1 MKQKRV
7 AKIERITK
15 ETKIKL
21 ELNLDGSG
29 KSEINTGIGFLD
41 HMLNL
46 WAFHGL
52 FDLKLTCSGDL
63 EIDAHHSTEDIGL
76 ALGSAL
82 AEAVGEKKGI
92 FRYGH
97 SYVPMDEALIRA
109 ALDLSGRPEFVFSGE
124 FTQPSIGQLDTQMIN
139 HFFKSL
145 AISSKMTLHL
155 SILYG
160 INDHHKC
167 EGMFKSMARALVWLL
182 SQIHDV
188 QKWFLQ
194 KEVSDRHERN
204 HRLQSWKSAQSEKR
218 TGFLWCGKSARF
230 SCR

>member
-7 AKIERITK
+7 AKIVRKTK
-15 ETKIKL
+15 ETAIKL

-29 KSEINTGIGFLD
+29 KTEIDTGIGFLD
-41 HMLNL
+41 HMLDL

-52 FDLKLTCSGDL
+52 FDLKLKCDGDL
-63 EIDAHHSTEDIGL
+63 EIDTHHTTEDI
-76 ALGSAL
+76 ALSLGTAL

-109 ALDLSGRPEFVFSGE
+109 ALDLSGRPEFVFHGE
-124 FTQPSIGQLDTQMIN
+124 FTQPTIGHLDTQMIT

-167 EGMFKSMARALVWLL
+167 EGMFKSVGRALRFAVELDPRRK
-182 SQIHDV
+182 DV
-188 QKWFLQ
+188 
-194 KEVSDRHERN
+194 VSTKGI
-204 HRLQSWKSAQSEKR
+204 L
-218 TGFLWCGKSARF
+218 
-230 SCR
+230 

>member
-63 EIDAHHSTEDIGL
+63 EIDVHHSTEDIGL

-124 FTQPSIGQLDTQMIN
+124 FTQPSIGQLDTQMIS

-145 AISSKMTLHL
+145 AISAKMTLHL

-167 EGMFKSMARALVWLL
+167 EGMFKSMARALRMAVE
-182 SQIHDV
+182 SDPRRT
-188 QKWFLQ
+188 
-194 KEVSDRHERN
+194 EVVSTKGS
-204 HRLQSWKSAQSEKR
+204 L
-218 TGFLWCGKSARF
+218 
-230 SCR
+230 

>member
-1 MKQKRV
+1 MKQKRI
-7 AKIERITK
+7 AKIERITS

-29 KSEINTGIGFLD
+29 KADVKTGIGFLD
-41 HMLNL
+41 HMLDL

-52 FDLKLTCSGDL
+52 FNLKLTCKGDL
-63 EIDAHHSTEDIGL
+63 RIDAHHTTEDIAI

-82 AEAVGEKKGI
+82 DEAVGEKKGI
-92 FRYGH
+92 VRYGY
-97 SYVPMDEALIRA
+97 SYLPMDEALLRV

-124 FTQPSIGQLDTQMIN
+124 FAQSSIGHLDTQMIR

-145 AISSKMTLHL
+145 AMSSRMTLHM

-167 EGMFKSMARALVWLL
+167 EGLFKALGRALRQAVE
-182 SQIHDV
+182 IDP
-188 QKWFLQ
+188 
-194 KEVSDRHERN
+194 R
-204 HRLQSWKSAQSEKR
+204 R
-218 TGFLWCGKSARF
+218 TGVASTKGIL
-230 SCR
+230 